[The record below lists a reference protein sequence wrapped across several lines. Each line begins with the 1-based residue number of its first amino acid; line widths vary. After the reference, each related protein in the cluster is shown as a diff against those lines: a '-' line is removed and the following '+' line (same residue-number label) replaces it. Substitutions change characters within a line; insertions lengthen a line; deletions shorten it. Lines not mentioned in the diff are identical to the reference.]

1 VAKKQSAPKSKWQIF
16 RQWLLRILVSFI
28 ALSVGLVLLLRW
40 INPPTSAIRLIR
52 AFEIKSSSQPWA
64 PASCWRT
71 LEQLG
76 PNVPLAV
83 IASEDQRFKEHYG
96 FDLKELG
103 KALQSKGKKR
113 GASTITQQVAKNLFL
128 WHGRSYVR
136 KALEAYFTGLIEVF
150 WSKRRTLEVYL
161 NIVEFGDQRFGACA
175 GAKGAFGVDAIRLS
189 PYQAALLASSLPNPH
204 VYQAKQPSAK
214 MHRRASWVVKQMQQ
228 LGGASY
234 IAHM

>member
-1 VAKKQSAPKSKWQIF
+1 MAKKHLESGPRLRF
-16 RQWLLRILVSFI
+16 VRRWLLRTVLGFI
-28 ALSVGLVLLLRW
+28 ALSIGLVVLFRW
-40 INPPTSAIRLIR
+40 VNPPTSAIRIIR
-52 AFEIKSSSQPWA
+52 ALEAKSLDLPFV

-83 IASEDQRFKEHYG
+83 IASEDQRFHEHYG
-96 FDLKELG
+96 FDLKELR
-103 KALQSKGKKR
+103 KAVQSTGKKR

-136 KALEAYFTGLIEVF
+136 KALEAYFTGLMEIA
-150 WSKRRTLEVYL
+150 WSKRRILEVYL

-189 PYQAALLASSLPNPH
+189 PYQAGLLAASLPNPH
-204 VYQAKQPSAK
+204 IYQAKLPTQK
-214 MHRRASWVVKQMQQ
+214 MHRRAAWIVKQMRQ
-228 LGGASY
+228 LGGAQY
-234 IAHM
+234 LAQL